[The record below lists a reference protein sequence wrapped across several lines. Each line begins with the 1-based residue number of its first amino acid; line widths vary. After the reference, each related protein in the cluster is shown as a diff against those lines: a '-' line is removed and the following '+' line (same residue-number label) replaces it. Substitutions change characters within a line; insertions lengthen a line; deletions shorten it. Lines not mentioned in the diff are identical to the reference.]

1 MCSFYI
7 FNESFPFFSGQK
19 VGEGKSKGKE
29 SKPKPAWRTTN
40 VPCSVSSSRS
50 ESEHD
55 VFLYIY
61 SSYVTESGRVW
72 YLFGVSLLEAHL
84 TIFL

>member
-7 FNESFPFFSGQK
+7 FYRNFSFFSGQK
-19 VGEGKSKGKE
+19 VGERKSRGRE
-29 SKPKPAWRTTN
+29 SKPKPARRTTN
-40 VPCSVSSSRS
+40 VPCSVTSSRS

-61 SSYVTESGRVW
+61 FSYVTESGRVW
-72 YLFGVSLLEAHL
+72 YLFGISLLEAHL